1 MKTPSSKS
9 WPLRL
14 ITLTVWMVAVLC
26 GAYWALKFV
35 TVKPLG
41 ATPAATAPAVVVD
54 SLAVAKLLGAT
65 HSIAGQAINMPASA
79 NFALYGLAMTGSGAG
94 LALIATDGKPAKPYR
109 VGSKV
114 DENWVLKS
122 VSRTGVVLAASV
134 NAPDGMKLELP
145 ARRPASM
152 VVSAPLA
159 TPSQIVQALPTAAP
173 GIITPQAGGLG
184 SAMGNLTNAPM
195 TTGQNPA
202 QVATPPP
209 LQRPVSRYAP
219 LQGEQGASGRVPLLP
234 PSATSAVTV
243 PATPKP

>member
-1 MKTPSSKS
+1 
-9 WPLRL
+9 
-14 ITLTVWMVAVLC
+14 MVAVLC

-79 NFALYGLAMTGSGAG
+79 SFVLYGLAMTGSGAG

-114 DENWVLKS
+114 DDNWVLKS

-152 VVSAPLA
+152 VVGAPLA
-159 TPSQIVQALPTAAP
+159 MPSLPVQALPTAAP
-173 GIITPQAGGLG
+173 GMITPQ
-184 SAMGNLTNAPM
+184 
-195 TTGQNPA
+195 
-202 QVATPPP
+202 VATQTP

-219 LQGEQGASGRVPLLP
+219 LQGEQGAGGYVPLPP